1 VINRKKADGPK
12 IGLAL
17 ASGGARGAAITGA
30 MKVLD
35 REGIKVSAISGSSIG
50 ALVGA
55 AHAAGIPIEKVEE
68 EWLATDLPKLFRG
81 FLPTFPR
88 AGLSSGS
95 ELRKM
100 LVRLLGDIKIEELPI
115 PFAAVACDIDTGE
128 AVVLREGSLVDAIRA
143 STAIPGLFYPVR
155 WGDRLLVD
163 GGLVDPLPVG
173 VCRELGAEFVIA
185 LDITQRPQ
193 PTTEKGRSVWT
204 RIGDGLRG
212 MVANRSWIP
221 NTLSE
226 FLAEATRQ
234 RPEASRPLPGLY
246 SILNQSIA
254 IMIQEIVRQKLSSY
268 PPDILIRPQISLS
281 FLGYLHAA
289 DGIEAGERAAEE
301 ALPELRRLL
310 GGLRK
315 G

>member
-1 VINRKKADGPK
+1 MNRKRSANPK

-35 REGIKVSAISGSSIG
+35 REGIEVSAISGSSIG
-50 ALVGA
+50 ALLGA
-55 AHAAGIPIEKVEE
+55 AHAAGIPIADVEK

-88 AGLSSGS
+88 AGLSSGG

-100 LVRLLGDIKIEELPI
+100 LVRLLGEIRIEDLPI

-128 AVVLREGSLVDAIRA
+128 AVILREGPLVDAIRA
-143 STAIPGLFYPVR
+143 STAIPGIFHPVR

-185 LDITQRPQ
+185 IDITQRPQ
-193 PTTEKGRSVWT
+193 PTTAKGRGVWA
-204 RIGDGLRG
+204 RIGDGLRE
-212 MVANRSWIP
+212 MVSNRSWIP

-226 FLAEATRQ
+226 LLAEVSRE

-254 IMIQEIVRQKLSSY
+254 IMIQEILRQKLASS
-268 PPDILIRPQISLS
+268 PPDILIRPDVSLS
-281 FLGYLHAA
+281 FLGYLHAT
-289 DGIEAGERAAEE
+289 DGIQAGERAAEE

-310 GGLRK
+310 SRFEEED
-315 G
+315 

>member
-1 VINRKKADGPK
+1 MNRRGAHSRPK
-12 IGLAL
+12 IGFAL

-35 REGIKVSAISGSSIG
+35 REGIEVSAIAGSSIG

-55 AHAAGIPIEKVEE
+55 AHAAEIPIEKVEE

-100 LVRLLGDIKIEELPI
+100 LVRLLGDIRIEELPI

-128 AVVLREGSLVDAIRA
+128 EVVLREGPLVDAVRA
-143 STAIPGLFYPVR
+143 STAIPGLFHPVR

-173 VCRELGAEFVIA
+173 VCRDLGAEFVIA

-193 PTTEKGRSVWT
+193 PTTKSVRSVWS
-204 RIGDGLRG
+204 RIGERLKD
-212 MVANRSWIP
+212 MADQTWVP

-226 FLAEATRQ
+226 LLDGVTREQ
-234 RPEASRPLPGLY
+234 PERSRPLPGLY

-254 IMIQEIVRQKLSSY
+254 IMIQEIVRQKLASS
-268 PPDILIRPQISLS
+268 PPDLLIRPDVSLS

-289 DGIEAGERAAEE
+289 DGIRAGERAAEE

-310 GGLRK
+310 SRYDRNG
-315 G
+315 